1 MEIIDNLI
9 DSLQYLGVEVINHE
23 QLKNNHLIIT
33 DVMLLDYFDDK
44 KKLSISFDV
53 SVKPEM
59 AAGFTLFLKE
69 NVENIN
75 DIYVMESYHFDNEG
89 NVISGDEAY
98 KLFNIEK
105 EKVIFNSFVKDRMQK
120 EVLIHTKPFNC

>member
-1 MEIIDNLI
+1 LEIIDNLI